1 MLPAE
6 YAFELF
12 SLVVRRRKGYITET
26 GRTCCH
32 VKGVGQ
38 WTAEKGRR
46 GGDLAKRG
54 IFPTSALEIFV
65 RARTIPSVLNRRW
78 RRNGSTIDNPIL
90 Q

>member
-26 GRTCCH
+26 RRTCCH

-46 GGDLAKRG
+46 GGDLAKNIPNVGVRNFCSREDDPLG
-54 IFPTSALEIFV
+54 IESAMEEK
-65 RARTIPSVLNRRW
+65 R
-78 RRNGSTIDNPIL
+78 
-90 Q
+90 